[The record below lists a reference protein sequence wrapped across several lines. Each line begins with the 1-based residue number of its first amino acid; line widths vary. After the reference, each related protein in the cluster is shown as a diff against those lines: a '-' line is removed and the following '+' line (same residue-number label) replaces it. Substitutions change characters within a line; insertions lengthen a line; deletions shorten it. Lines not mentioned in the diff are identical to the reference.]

1 MLGTTSTVSGVGHF
15 LQDPLVPEAVI
26 FLVQLELNLVEMTFN
41 GCFIVQLVV
50 RDYQLANLFA

>member
-1 MLGTTSTVSGVGHF
+1 MLGTTSTVSGE
-15 LQDPLVPEAVI
+15 DPLVPEAVN
-26 FLVQLELNLVEMTFN
+26 FLVQLELNLVEMTFY